1 MEGNSI
7 EKGEGRSAAADRPL
21 GFLIELRKLPV
32 SAAVAA
38 AMAAAAR
45 ASAATVEATA
55 SRSASDRATANA
67 TTSRS
72 ACNCATADAA
82 ANWAASNCTTAD
94 ATNRSATYDT
104 GATIVAAAAVVTATA
119 VPATAVAVV
128 PGAGADEYAAGKPIG
143 TVEAVG
149 GAGIRVIIIVAIG
162 AHRRSSN
169 NRGTDSDTDRNL
181 GVCGRNSKEEKSK
194 YRKQF

>member
-1 MEGNSI
+1 MSKAPTVEGNSI

-104 GATIVAAAAVVTATA
+104 GATIVAATA

-162 AHRRSSN
+162 A
-169 NRGTDSDTDRNL
+169 
-181 GVCGRNSKEEKSK
+181 
-194 YRKQF
+194 

>member
-1 MEGNSI
+1 MSKAPTVEGNSI

-45 ASAATVEATA
+45 ASAATV
-55 SRSASDRATANA
+55 NA

-169 NRGTDSDTDRNL
+169 
-181 GVCGRNSKEEKSK
+181 
-194 YRKQF
+194 